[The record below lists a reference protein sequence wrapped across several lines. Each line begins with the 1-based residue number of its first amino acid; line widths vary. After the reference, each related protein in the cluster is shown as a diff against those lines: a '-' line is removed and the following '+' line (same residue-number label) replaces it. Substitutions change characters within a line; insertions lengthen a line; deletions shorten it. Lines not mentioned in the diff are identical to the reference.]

1 MTAFSPP
8 AESWIIQY
16 PKKDTQVRKEEMKKP
31 FRVPEADQLENPCR
45 QYIESSEIPVKS
57 NKSLGTDDHFKSAAC
72 SKNLLKVCEKL
83 MINKEFMS
91 NANDSADD
99 DFSEL
104 SLMNER
110 SRMDFYRK
118 KHGNRR
124 GSRSAP
130 VSPKLERKVLPESAA
145 NPYFTIT
152 KQEPRKES
160 NIGFLTSLFGI
171 TAAKPA
177 EAKANLTQKYEHEAK
192 VEMANI
198 DAFDTAQRTRKLTP
212 KPHEY
217 REMNIFSPTSM

>member
-16 PKKDTQVRKEEMKKP
+16 PKKDTQKESLKKV
-31 FRVPEADQLENPCR
+31 FRVPEAEQLENPCR
-45 QYIESSEIPVKS
+45 QYIESSEIPIRS

-83 MINKEFMS
+83 MLNKEFMT

-99 DFSEL
+99 DFGEL

-124 GSRSAP
+124 GSQSVR
-130 VSPKLERKVLPESAA
+130 
-145 NPYFTIT
+145 
-152 KQEPRKES
+152 
-160 NIGFLTSLFGI
+160 
-171 TAAKPA
+171 
-177 EAKANLTQKYEHEAK
+177 
-192 VEMANI
+192 
-198 DAFDTAQRTRKLTP
+198 
-212 KPHEY
+212 
-217 REMNIFSPTSM
+217 

>member
-16 PKKDTQVRKEEMKKP
+16 PKKDTQAKKEDMKKP
-31 FRVPEADQLENPCR
+31 FRVPEAEQLENPCR
-45 QYIESSEIPVKS
+45 QYIESSEIPVRS

-83 MINKEFMS
+83 MVNKEFMT

-99 DFSEL
+99 DFGEL
-104 SLMNER
+104 SLINER
-110 SRMDFYRK
+110 SRMDFYRQ

-124 GSRSAP
+124 ASQSAP
-130 VSPKLERKVLPESAA
+130 VSPKLERKALPESTVVANP

-171 TAAKPA
+171 TAARPA
-177 EAKANLTQKYEHEAK
+177 EAKANLTQKYEHDVK
-192 VEMANI
+192 VEMASSE
-198 DAFDTAQRTRKLTP
+198 ALQTRKLTP

-217 REMNIFSPTSM
+217 REMNMFSPTSM